1 MKKLLFPLLLFLYG
15 FQAHAQIPETPQHM
29 FSFEGEWMITTHT
42 SFNGD
47 AVDTIGNVF
56 AIVLCFPDSREFAI
70 MTGND
75 YGNDS
80 VDTKWFPV
88 TSEEY
93 GCGASVKCVSGDS
106 AELVIDD
113 KHGEMDVRVSYISQK
128 RPVIYRYNGVFH
140 VEDDED

>member
-56 AIVLCFPDSREFAI
+56 AIVLCFPDTKEFAI
-70 MTGND
+70 TIGSGYED
-75 YGNDS
+75 GS
-80 VDTKWFPV
+80 IETLWFPV
-88 TSEEY
+88 TDGEY
-93 GCGASVKCVSGDS
+93 GCGASMKCRSGDS

-113 KHGEMDVRVSYISQK
+113 EHTEMSVSVSYISQEH
-128 RPVIYRYNGVFH
+128 PVIYRYNGVFRM
-140 VEDDED
+140 EDDED